1 LNNTVSNTAQNKPPI
16 RIVLADDHAILR
28 SGLKL
33 LLNNQAGFEVVGEAQ
48 NGSEALRLAEQLQPD
63 VLLLDLSMPE
73 VDGLTVLQNIKSVA
87 PNTRVLVLTMHD
99 DSTHLQQTIQSG
111 ASGYLLK
118 KAVDTELL
126 MAIQAVLRGELY
138 VHSAMT
144 QHLFKP
150 AGVEQ
155 PAANSDPWKVLS
167 EREFDILKR
176 VALGYTNA
184 EIAAELYLS
193 PKTVETYRARGM
205 EKLELQTRAQLVKSA
220 MQNGH
225 LE

>member
-1 LNNTVSNTAQNKPPI
+1 MDKTPPV

-33 LLNNQAGFEVVGEAQ
+33 LLNSQPNWSVVGEAQ
-48 NGSEALRLAEQLQPD
+48 TGADALRVTTELQPD
-63 VLLLDLSMPE
+63 IILLDLNMPQ
-73 VDGLTVLQNIKSVA
+73 VDGLSVIGEIREAA
-87 PNTRVLVLTMHD
+87 PNTRVLVLTMHEEG
-99 DSTHLQQTIQSG
+99 SYLQQAIQSG
-111 ASGYLLK
+111 ASGYVLK

-126 MAIQAVLRGELY
+126 MAIEAVLRGEIY

-144 QHLFKP
+144 QYLLRSTADASP
-150 AGVEQ
+150 SGG
-155 PAANSDPWKVLS
+155 SDPWQVLS
-167 EREFDILKR
+167 EREYEVLKR

-184 EIAAELYLS
+184 EIAEELFLS

-205 EKLELQTRAQLVKSA
+205 EKLEVQTRAQLVKSA
-220 MQNGH
+220 IEHGH